1 MAMKIFIN
9 ETRNEMIFTEVSA
22 KKFCMTFHD
31 EYISLIENEGAKEI
45 TQVDVEL
52 DKNGVAKIDQRL
64 MKIFEMRKL
73 VNKAIICV
81 GPYDIFGKKGYMVH
95 MEGCKVTNPALE
107 GAILEKLDWERTES
121 QN

>member
-9 ETRNEMIFTEVSA
+9 ETRNEMI
-22 KKFCMTFHD
+22 CMTFHD

-81 GPYDIFGKKGYMVH
+81 GPYDIFGKKGYMIHV
-95 MEGCKVTNPALE
+95 EGCKVTNPALE
-107 GAILEKLDWERTES
+107 GAILEKLDWERTNS
-121 QN
+121 QK